1 MPRLI
6 LTKVFI
12 KDLNALKTRHSNNYR
27 KANSVLMELQRGE
40 RPTAH
45 LRDETR
51 IPKALKFQL
60 DPDFRLLL
68 QRVDGEDAL
77 IALSV
82 GNHDHVDSFLDGH
95 KGWVFDP
102 TTGNIRELRLATATE
117 EATQIVASQSLQAE
131 RPAEVS
137 PQPPA
142 ALPPVFAEFTTEMFN
157 RLEISPE
164 FAGKLT
170 NFRDPND
177 FNLVSLLI
185 ELESVNKG
193 AADLLLTYLTG
204 DVASRQNVL
213 RVARGEAQ
221 HKASLGAV
229 ELQRVEQS
237 TDELISYSDP
247 DDLRDVLERGTF
259 EQWQLFLHPD
269 QKTLVIRK
277 FAGPARIRGISGSGK
292 TVVGLHRARHIAE
305 KFVGT
310 NCKVLYTT
318 FNKALTQSAAS
329 LLDSLCSAEER
340 QHIEV
345 THLHRWCL
353 DYLEFTGLGHP
364 QYRPDYA
371 DAAKREAW
379 NSLSGGLRAALK
391 SLPPEYLWNEIEFI
405 YGRFMH
411 DEIAAY
417 LKTDRTGRGRA
428 ITETQREAFL
438 RLYKSYIEKLTAVRC
453 VDFPEFV
460 RLAYRQLL
468 NNHLPEKTYAAVI
481 VDEVQDTSEIG
492 MKLLHRLVANATDGL
507 LMIGDGTQRI
517 YTRGFSLRNLGIEV
531 SGRAVVLTKNYRNTQ
546 QILEA
551 AFPLVED
558 EWANEV
564 NSAQGDLNQCRPE
577 FSNRQGQKPII
588 VKCGSTAE
596 ETEFLCREIKYL
608 LQFEG
613 YQPSRI
619 CVMARDRAHRQ
630 LAFDSCK
637 AAGLPVC
644 MYKAEADPSTEPDR
658 DGVRISSL
666 HSAKGHEYAAVFVV
680 GCVDGVIPMRSA
692 TEPDDIAS
700 EKAVLYVGMTRA
712 RDILYLSFSESQ
724 NGQPL
729 KASPFLRIIQDKC
742 EQMRFFP
749 RPSTIIQ

>member
-1 MPRLI
+1 MAKLFF
-6 LTKVFI
+6 TKVFI
-12 KDLNALKTRHSNNYR
+12 KDLNALKTKHSNNYR

-40 RPTAH
+40 QPSAH

-60 DPDFRLLL
+60 DPDFRLLF
-68 QRVDGEDAL
+68 QRVDGEDTL

-102 TTGNIRELRLATATE
+102 TTGNIREMRLATATE
-117 EATQIVASQSLQAE
+117 EATQVVASQSLQVE
-131 RPAEVS
+131 KPEV
-137 PQPPA
+137 PLTQPPA
-142 ALPPVFAEFTTEMFN
+142 APPAVFADFMTEMFN
-157 RLEISPE
+157 KLDISTE
-164 FAGKLT
+164 LIGKLST
-170 NFRDPND
+170 FTDPND
-177 FNLVSLLI
+177 FELLSLLM
-185 ELESVNKG
+185 ELESLNKT
-193 AADLLLTYLTG
+193 AADLFLSYLTG
-204 DVASRQNVL
+204 DMASRQNVL
-213 RVARGEAQ
+213 RIARGEADY
-221 HKASLGAV
+221 KASLTTEEIRRA
-229 ELQRVEQS
+229 EQN
-237 TDELISYSDP
+237 TDELISYGDP
-247 DDLRDVLERGTF
+247 DELRDILERGTF

-269 QKTLVIRK
+269 QKSLVARK

-292 TVVGLHRARHIAE
+292 TVVGLHRARYLAR
-305 KFVGT
+305 KFAGT

-318 FNKALTQSAAS
+318 FNKALTQSAS
-329 LLDSLCSAEER
+329 NLLDSLCSLEER

-364 QYRPDYA
+364 LYKPDYVE
-371 DAAKREAW
+371 AAKREAW
-379 NSLSGGLRAALK
+379 NALSGGLRASLK
-391 SLPPEYLWNEIEFI
+391 TLPPEYVWDEIEFI

-411 DEIAAY
+411 DEITAY

-438 RLYKSYIEKLTAVRC
+438 RLYKYYIEKLAVVRC

-468 NNHLPEKTYAAVI
+468 KNNVPENTYAAVI
-481 VDEVQDTSEIG
+481 VDEVQDISEIG
-492 MKLLHRLVANATDGL
+492 IKLLHRLVANATDGL
-507 LMIGDGTQRI
+507 LLIGDGTQRI
-517 YTRGFSLRNLGIEV
+517 YTRGFSLRDLGIEV

-551 AFPLVED
+551 AFLLVED
-558 EWANEV
+558 EWASEMS
-564 NSAQGDLNQCRPE
+564 SAQADPKQCLPQ

-588 VKCGSTAE
+588 VKCGSTE
-596 ETEFLCREIKYL
+596 EEAEFLCREIKYL

-619 CVMARDRAHRQ
+619 CVMARDRAYRQ
-630 LAFDSCK
+630 LVFDACR
-637 AAGLPVC
+637 AVGLPVC
-644 MYKAEADPSTEPDR
+644 MYTAEADPNVEPDR
-658 DGVRISSL
+658 EGVRISSL
-666 HSAKGHEYAAVFVV
+666 HSAKGHEYAAVFIV
-680 GCVDGVIPMRSA
+680 GCVDGVIPMRTA

-700 EKAVLYVGMTRA
+700 ERAVLYVGMTRA

-724 NGQPL
+724 NGKPL
-729 KASPFLRIIQDKC
+729 KPSPFLKIIQDKC
-742 EQMRFFP
+742 EQMLFFP
-749 RPSTIIQ
+749 KPKTRS